1 MKYVTYLR
9 VSTKHQGE
17 NGLGIEAQRAAC
29 ARLMSAHPGEWELM
43 AEFVEVES
51 GKKNDRPQL
60 TAALEL
66 ARKEKARLIVAKL
79 DRLARNAAFLFS
91 LMDAGVDFQAADN
104 PDVTPLTARILA
116 VIAQDEAERISART
130 KAALAAKKAQGAALG
145 KPENLTDAAREKGR
159 EKVMK
164 NAQNAPA
171 WVQAAE
177 YAALLRGKGMTLQ
190 AIADKLNEKGFLTR
204 GGKQYQRATVSR
216 LLDKVT
222 A

>member
-9 VSTKHQGE
+9 VSTKQQGE

-29 ARLMSAHPGEWELM
+29 ARLLISNPGELV

-66 ARKEKARLIVAKL
+66 ARKEKARLLVAKL
-79 DRLARNAAFLFS
+79 DRLARNAAFLLS
-91 LMDAGVDFQAADN
+91 LMDAKVDFQAADN
-104 PDVTPLTARILA
+104 PNVTPLTAGILA

-130 KAALAAKKAQGAALG
+130 KAALAAKKAQGAVLG
-145 KPENLTDAAREKGR
+145 KPENLTSTARAKGR
-159 EKVMK
+159 EKVMQ
-164 NAQNAPA
+164 NAQNAPE
-171 WVQAAE
+171 WVQAAG
-177 YAALLRGKGMTLQ
+177 YAALLRGKGLSLQ
-190 AIADKLNEKGFLTR
+190 AIADKLNAEGFTTR
-204 GGKQYQRATVSR
+204 AGKQYQRTTVSR